1 MSIETVIENY
11 VKNELNNV
19 VKAGEILDVEVVKG
33 VEFLIKVLSNIQTD
47 ITVGET
53 VLNIIEPSTNSIVN
67 ALTEVVS
74 VVDALVENISN
85 PASDVQNI
93 VKLKTIWSSQKTY
106 ILNELSKVE
115 KTAVEFI
122 NPINTNL

>member
-53 VLNIIEPSTNSIVN
+53 VLNIIEPSTNSIVS

-74 VVDALVENISN
+74 AVDALVENISN

-93 VKLKTIWSSQKTY
+93 VKLKTIWSTQKIY

>member
-1 MSIETVIENY
+1 MSIETVITNY
-11 VKNELNNV
+11 VKQELNNV
-19 VKAGEILDVEVVKG
+19 VKTGEILDVEVVKG

-47 ITVGET
+47 ITIGET
-53 VLNIIEPSTNSIVN
+53 VLNIIEPSTNSIVS

-85 PASDVQNI
+85 PATDVQNI
-93 VKLKTIWSSQKTY
+93 VKLQTIWSSQKTY

-122 NPINTNL
+122 NPVNTN

>member
-93 VKLKTIWSSQKTY
+93 VKLKTIWSTQKIY

-115 KTAVEFI
+115 KTAAEFI
-122 NPINTNL
+122 NPINTN